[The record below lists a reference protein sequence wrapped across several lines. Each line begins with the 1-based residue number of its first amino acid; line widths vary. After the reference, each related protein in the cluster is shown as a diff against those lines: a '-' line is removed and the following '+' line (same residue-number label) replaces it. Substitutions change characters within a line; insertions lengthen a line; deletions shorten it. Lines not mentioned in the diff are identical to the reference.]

1 MLNSGRGG
9 NRLEY
14 LQVYLT
20 YPSTIFLRLLFE
32 IKRDRYFIYDYY
44 EVPTPWKEPLATL
57 APKAFW
63 VIGNVAVISSE
74 QNKFIHRS
82 KILLI
87 AVQDTRIMPEEKEK
101 IIPVRVALRIRPLVP
116 KETGD
121 GCKECISCVPGHP
134 QVIIGEDKAF
144 TYDYVFQTFSKQAD
158 LYTKTVIPL
167 LEGFFKGYNATV
179 LAYGQTGSGK
189 TYSMGTAFAMS
200 TETNDDRGVIPR
212 LIETVFDWIDER
224 KDTTEFLL
232 KASFLEV

>member
-1 MLNSGRGG
+1 
-9 NRLEY
+9 
-14 LQVYLT
+14 
-20 YPSTIFLRLLFE
+20 
-32 IKRDRYFIYDYY
+32 
-44 EVPTPWKEPLATL
+44 
-57 APKAFW
+57 
-63 VIGNVAVISSE
+63 
-74 QNKFIHRS
+74 
-82 KILLI
+82 
-87 AVQDTRIMPEEKEK
+87 MPEEKEK

-121 GCKECISCVPGHP
+121 GCKECIRCVPGHP

-200 TETNDDRGVIPR
+200 SETNDERGVIPR

-224 KDTTEFLL
+224 KDKTEFLL

>member
-1 MLNSGRGG
+1 
-9 NRLEY
+9 
-14 LQVYLT
+14 
-20 YPSTIFLRLLFE
+20 
-32 IKRDRYFIYDYY
+32 
-44 EVPTPWKEPLATL
+44 
-57 APKAFW
+57 
-63 VIGNVAVISSE
+63 
-74 QNKFIHRS
+74 
-82 KILLI
+82 
-87 AVQDTRIMPEEKEK
+87 MPEEKEK

-189 TYSMGTAFAMS
+189 TYSMGTAFATS
-200 TETNDDRGVIPR
+200 TETNDERGVIPR

>member
-14 LQVYLT
+14 LQVYIT

-44 EVPTPWKEPLATL
+44 EVPTPWEEPLATL

-121 GCKECISCVPGHP
+121 GCKECIRCVPGHP
-134 QVIIGEDKAF
+134 QVIIGEDKAWL
-144 TYDYVFQTFSKQAD
+144 VPH
-158 LYTKTVIPL
+158 IPKV
-167 LEGFFKGYNATV
+167 EIVNHYIQQF
-179 LAYGQTGSGK
+179 
-189 TYSMGTAFAMS
+189 
-200 TETNDDRGVIPR
+200 
-212 LIETVFDWIDER
+212 
-224 KDTTEFLL
+224 
-232 KASFLEV
+232 